1 MTRNKM
7 KMMLPFEAF
16 HRKLKFVITE
26 RYASIETKIICAGL
40 ATSITEIMGHYIPG

>member
-7 KMMLPFEAF
+7 KKMITFEAL
-16 HRKLKFVITE
+16 HRKLKIVIIE

-40 ATSITEIMGHYIPG
+40 AISITGTR